1 MKKLVCYYA
10 HTMTS
15 YGSTIETSDIQLLE
29 SLGFDVLNPNTEEI
43 QLGLKEYIEKN
54 GTANVMEFFRDVIY
68 EKCDMLAFRS
78 IPNGQILSGV
88 AKEITYA
95 QDLGLPIIELPCSI
109 AKRSMEYLE
118 TKQYLIELGHYKI

>member
-15 YGSTIETSDIQLLE
+15 YGSTIEASDIQLLE
-29 SLGFDVLNPNTEEI
+29 SLGFDILNPSSEEI

-54 GTANVMEFFRDVIY
+54 GTANVMEFFRNVIY

-95 QDLGLPIIELPCSI
+95 QDLGLPIIELSCSI
-109 AKRSMEYLE
+109 AKRSMEYPE